1 VRLTGGAGRSAGA
14 GGARARE
21 RGRLTGGADRSAGE
35 GGVRARGRWAARE
48 GGARARGE
56 ERWARSGPAEEG
68 GGFPFFIS
76 ISISL
81 ISFFY

>member
-1 VRLTGGAGRSAGA
+1 VRLTGGAGRSAGE

-21 RGRLTGGADRSAGE
+21 R
-35 GGVRARGRWAARE
+35 ARGRWATWTTRE

-68 GGFPFFIS
+68 GGFPFLYFYFYFFFS
-76 ISISL
+76 FSL